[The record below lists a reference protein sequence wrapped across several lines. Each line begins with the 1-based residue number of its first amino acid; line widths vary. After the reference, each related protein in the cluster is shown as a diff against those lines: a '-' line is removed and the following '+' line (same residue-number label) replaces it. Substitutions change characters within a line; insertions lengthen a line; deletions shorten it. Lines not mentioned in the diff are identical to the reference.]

1 LIGEFNSFKSA
12 VSVLS
17 HSFVLLVQQ
26 ARDMVSDQSN
36 HSTSD

>member
-1 LIGEFNSFKSA
+1 VIGEFESSKSE

-26 ARDMVSDQSN
+26 ARDMVSDQSDR
-36 HSTSD
+36 SRSD